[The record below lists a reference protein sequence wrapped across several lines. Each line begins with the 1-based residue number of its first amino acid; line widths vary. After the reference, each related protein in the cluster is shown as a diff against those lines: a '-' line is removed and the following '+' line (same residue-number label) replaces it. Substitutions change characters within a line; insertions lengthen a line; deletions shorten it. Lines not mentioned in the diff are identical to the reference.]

1 MAGRIGMGL
10 LTEQGSWERA
20 MAVAGAIGLL
30 AAIGFVLLLPPSR
43 NFSQHERWH
52 MRRHLRAWR
61 AHLRDPRL
69 LALFAVGGLAM
80 GGFITLLNYLG
91 FRLQAAP
98 YLLGPTGISLVF
110 ISYVFGAVAAPIGGA
125 IADRIGRAPVML
137 AGLGVT
143 IAGVLLTLASPLWL
157 IVSGTGVAAIGF
169 FVAHAIASGWV
180 GHLARQARGHASSL
194 YLVAYYVGASFFGW
208 LGGWFWLHAG
218 WSALVAFVSLPL
230 LLALAAA
237 LWLRRATA

>member
-1 MAGRIGMGL
+1 MGL
-10 LTEQGSWERA
+10 LTEYGSWERA

-30 AAIGFVLLLPPSR
+30 AAAGFMLLLPPSR

-61 AHLRDPRL
+61 AHLREPRL

-125 IADRIGRAPVML
+125 MADRIGRAPVML

-169 FVAHAIASGWV
+169 FVTHAIASGWV

-218 WSALVAFVSLPL
+218 WAALVAFVSLPL
-230 LLALAAA
+230 FSALLAAA
-237 LWLRRATA
+237 WLRRAAP